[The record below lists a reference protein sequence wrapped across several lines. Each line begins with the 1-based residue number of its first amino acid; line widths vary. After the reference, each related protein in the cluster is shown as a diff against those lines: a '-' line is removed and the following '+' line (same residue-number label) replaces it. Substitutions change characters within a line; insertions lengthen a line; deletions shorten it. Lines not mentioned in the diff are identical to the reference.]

1 MTCNDCGHEI
11 ADNALICY
19 RCGAATTAREREPA
33 PLEEPDRRRWSAL
46 FLAVVFLGVV
56 LFFVT
61 ELVRGRP
68 PEPLVWVMLAC
79 AGGLLAWRLR
89 LG

>member
-1 MTCNDCGHEI
+1 MTCDDCGQQI

-19 RCGAATTAREREPA
+19 KCGAATTVREREPA
-33 PLEEPDRRRWSAL
+33 TLDESARRRWSAL

-68 PEPLVWVMLAC
+68 PEPLVWVMLAF

>member
-1 MTCNDCGHEI
+1 MTCDACGQEI

-19 RCGAATTAREREPA
+19 KCGAAAAGREREPVA
-33 PLEEPDRRRWSAL
+33 LKDAGRRRWSAL

-56 LFFVT
+56 VFFAA

>member
-1 MTCNDCGHEI
+1 MTCDDCGQEI

-19 RCGAATTAREREPA
+19 KCGAATTAREREPA
-33 PLEEPDRRRWSAL
+33 AIDDAGRRRWSAL

-56 LFFVT
+56 LFFVS

-68 PEPLVWVMLAC
+68 PAPLVWLMLAC

>member
-1 MTCNDCGHEI
+1 MTCDACGQEI

-19 RCGAATTAREREPA
+19 KCGAATTAREREPA
-33 PLEEPDRRRWSAL
+33 AIDDHARRRWSAL

-56 LFFVT
+56 LFFVS

-68 PEPLVWVMLAC
+68 PAPLVWLMLAC

>member
-1 MTCNDCGHEI
+1 MTCDACGQEI

-19 RCGAATTAREREPA
+19 KCGAATTARERAPA
-33 PLEEPDRRRWSAL
+33 PLEASGGRRWSAL

-56 LFFVT
+56 VFFAT
-61 ELVRGRP
+61 EIVRGRP